1 MTIPMSDTK
10 LSFPFNGSS
19 AILGEADFV
28 RFFVSG
34 GFMAVMI

>member
-19 AILGEADFV
+19 AILGRADCVGFL
-28 RFFVSG
+28 VSG
-34 GFMAVMI
+34 RRALGLL